1 MSTCLADRG
10 PKKSFSNQVIKRE
23 NRNEHGH
30 EHEGSKNLNYLSKGQ
45 SLIQIFELT
54 IHYNEIVF
62 SAFNLCAVWSQSC
75 FYIYLKLLVYFKA
88 I

>member
-23 NRNEHGH
+23 NRNERGHGH
-30 EHEGSKNLNYLSKGQ
+30 EGAKNLNYLSKGQ

-54 IHYNEIVF
+54 IH
-62 SAFNLCAVWSQSC
+62 
-75 FYIYLKLLVYFKA
+75 
-88 I
+88 